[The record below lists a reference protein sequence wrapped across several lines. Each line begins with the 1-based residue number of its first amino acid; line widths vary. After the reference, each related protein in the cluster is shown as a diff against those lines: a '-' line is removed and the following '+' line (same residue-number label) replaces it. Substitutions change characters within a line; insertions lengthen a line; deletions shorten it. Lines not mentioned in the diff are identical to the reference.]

1 MIYKPEFKVSKF
13 NLTEVNYGEEVEL
26 PVTIYSETPINNIIL
41 NFNNFEPVEID
52 ELYKDKTFSLGFNT
66 KDLNSE
72 KIKIDISFKDEYD
85 NSYDQKYMQKIKVN
99 NLPWYWKLINFFRK

>member
-1 MIYKPEFKVSKF
+1 M
-13 NLTEVNYGEEVEL
+13 NY
-26 PVTIYSETPINNIIL
+26 IKI
-41 NFNNFEPVEID
+41 
-52 ELYKDKTFSLGFNT
+52 KRLGFNT